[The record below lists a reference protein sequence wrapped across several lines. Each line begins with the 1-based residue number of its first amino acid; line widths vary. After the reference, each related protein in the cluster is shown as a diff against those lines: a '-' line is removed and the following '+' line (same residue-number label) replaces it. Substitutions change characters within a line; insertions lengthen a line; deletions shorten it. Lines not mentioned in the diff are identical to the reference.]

1 MSDAALRALSD
12 LLIPLFAIFRYLVPK
27 NNNEDYPMNP
37 ALPTTDDTPIWD
49 AMLSLYNSPAIALG
63 LELAIFDALD
73 TPAEAEALANKTGYN
88 LRGLKALLAMLKSL
102 GLLDRHEGRYQ
113 LNPVSS
119 TYLVKDSAF
128 YWGPFFSWTSQFLP
142 NYKIFLENIRDGQTV
157 EEREAADS
165 WESGEMDP
173 AFART
178 ITDYMHCHSMASAVG
193 LSHNC
198 DFSGVKKLMDI
209 GGGSGCYASALANQ
223 NPDLRCTIMEL
234 GPVCKVAEDYIAKA
248 GVSDRVDTKTV
259 DMFRQ
264 AWPTGYDAHLFA
276 NVFHD
281 WSLETCQELTD
292 KSFAALA
299 PGGRICLQEML
310 LDESGDAPHPAV
322 AFSFLMTWGTK
333 GQQFTFSQLK
343 DILAKGGFI
352 NVHAQRSYGYYS
364 LVTGSKPN

>member
-1 MSDAALRALSD
+1 
-12 LLIPLFAIFRYLVPK
+12 
-27 NNNEDYPMNP
+27 MNP
-37 ALPTTDDTPIWD
+37 ALPITDDTKIWD

-63 LELAIFDALD
+63 LELDVFEALD
-73 TPAEAEALANKTGYN
+73 SPADAAALAAKTGYN
-88 LRGLKALLAMLKSL
+88 LRGLKALLAMLKAL

-113 LNPVSS
+113 LNPVSR
-119 TYLVKDSAF
+119 TYLLKRSAY

-142 NYKIFLENIRDGQTV
+142 NYKIFLENIRDGETV
-157 EEREAADS
+157 EQREAADS

-178 ITDYMHCHSMASAVG
+178 ITDYMHCHSIASAVG
-193 LSHNC
+193 LSHAC
-198 DFSGVKKLMDI
+198 DFTGVKKLLDI
-209 GGGSGCYASALANQ
+209 GGGSGCYASALANR
-223 NPDLRCTIMEL
+223 NPDMHCTIMEL

-248 GVSDRVDTKTV
+248 GVADRVNTTAV

-264 AWPTGYDAHLFA
+264 DWPAGYDAHFFA

-281 WSLETCQELTD
+281 WSLDTCLELAE

-310 LDESGDAPHPAV
+310 LDESGDAPYPAV

-333 GQQFTFSQLK
+333 GQQFTFGQLETL
-343 DILAKGGFI
+343 LARAGFTHI
-352 NVHAQRSYGYYS
+352 RAQRSYGYYS
-364 LVTGSKPN
+364 LVTGDKPA